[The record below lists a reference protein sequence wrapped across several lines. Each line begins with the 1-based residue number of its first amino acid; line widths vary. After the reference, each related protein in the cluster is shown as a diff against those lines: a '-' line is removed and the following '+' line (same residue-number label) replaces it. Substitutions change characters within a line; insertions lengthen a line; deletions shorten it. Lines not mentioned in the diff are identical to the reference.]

1 MVWKRCGFKKK
12 PTIELTQSTKDSIEF
27 IRKYKELCQKD
38 LHFEDKFMEYFEELI
53 IDYQKNI
60 ITSKELDERTT
71 NFLSS
76 YKTNRRDKALR
87 LILRKK

>member
-1 MVWKRCGFKKK
+1 MVWERCGFKKK
-12 PTIELTQSTKDSIEF
+12 PTIKLTQSTKDSIEF
-27 IRKYKELCQKD
+27 IRKYKELCQRD
-38 LHFEDKFMEYFEELI
+38 PHFEDKFMGHFEELI

-71 NFLSS
+71 DFLSD